1 MKNKLHRLSL
11 VALGMAAVLAL
22 PACGTSSVSRGITDS
37 GTAAEVVFP
46 SPEKDAWLKEGTF
59 PNLDN
64 LRAVGAGATKDQLY
78 DLLGRPHFR
87 EGLAGPR
94 EWDYI
99 FHFRRADGSVATCQY
114 KVIFDKNLEARSF
127 HWSPAGCGDVLK
139 PAVAPVPVQA
149 PVAAVAPAVLSIAP
163 PAAVPAA
170 AVPRRMT
177 LDGDSLFRFDKSAAA
192 DMLPEGRR
200 QVEALAAGI
209 QKNFRSVRE
218 IRITGHTD
226 RLGSDS
232 YNDMLS
238 RARANTVREMLV
250 RDGIPAQVIRTQG
263 MGKRQPVVTCVGTQ
277 KNEALI
283 RCLQPNR
290 RVDIQVDGAQ

>member
-1 MKNKLHRLSL
+1 MKNTLHRSSL
-11 VALGMAAVLAL
+11 IALGMAALLAL

-64 LRAVGAGATKDQLY
+64 LRSVGPGMTKDQLY

-99 FHFRRADGSVATCQY
+99 FHFRRPDGSVATCQY
-114 KVIFDKNLEARSF
+114 KVIFDKAFEARTF
-127 HWSPAGCGDVLK
+127 LWSPAACGDVLK
-139 PAVAPVPVQA
+139 PAATPAAVPS
-149 PVAAVAPAVLSIAP
+149 PVAAVVPAVQPAAP
-163 PAAVPAA
+163 PAAAM
-170 AVPRRMT
+170 PRRVT
-177 LDGDSLFRFDKSAAA
+177 LDGDGLFRFGKGSAE

-209 QKNFRSVRE
+209 QTNFKSVRE
-218 IRITGHTD
+218 IRVTGHTD

-232 YNDMLS
+232 YNDTLS
-238 RARANTVREMLV
+238 RARANTVRELLV

-263 MGKRQPVVTCVGTQ
+263 MGKRQPVVTCAGTQ

-283 RCLQPNR
+283 RCLEPNR
-290 RVDIQVDGAQ
+290 RVDIQVDGVQ

>member
-1 MKNKLHRLSL
+1 MKNTLHRSSL
-11 VALGMAAVLAL
+11 IALGIAALLAL

-64 LRAVGAGATKDQLY
+64 LRAVGPGTTKDQLY

-99 FHFRRADGSVATCQY
+99 FHFRRPDGSVATCQY
-114 KVIFDKNLEARSF
+114 KVIFDKAFEGRTFL
-127 HWSPAGCGDVLK
+127 WSPAACGDVLK
-139 PAVAPVPVQA
+139 PAATPAAVQA
-149 PVAAVAPAVLSIAP
+149 PVAAAVPAVLPIAL
-163 PAAVPAA
+163 PAAVAAA
-170 AVPRRMT
+170 AVPRRVT
-177 LDGDSLFRFDKSAAA
+177 LDGDGLFRFGKSAAE

-209 QKNFRSVRE
+209 QKNFKSVRGV
-218 IRITGHTD
+218 RITGHTD

-232 YNDMLS
+232 YNDTLS
-238 RARANTVREMLV
+238 RARANTVRELLV
-250 RDGIPAQVIRTQG
+250 RDGIPAQLIRTQG
-263 MGKRQPVVTCVGTQ
+263 MGKRQPVVACAGAE
-277 KNEALI
+277 KSAALI
-283 RCLQPNR
+283 SCLQPNR
-290 RVDIQVDGAQ
+290 RVDIQVDGVQ